1 MGRTKLGGCHAA
13 VAKLPVCAYGV
24 CMPYGSTAH
33 TVRLYRSIDAIA
45 EARAGGGPSHAP
57 PIMMILKNLFPTV
70 TLLSVAAA
78 QQMCSNSP
86 PQLCRMMCPP
96 TNCPSGHCAMRKGR
110 CCSMSC
116 VKRPGSTF
124 ASPACMDNES
134 AADKLCKGS
143 CSDLK
148 NSCGKTLGCGPN
160 RVNVAKLCP
169 KTCGRCSKN
178 APSFSSSC
186 MDNESAADKLCKGS
200 CSDLKNSCGKTLD
213 CGPRRVNVAKLC
225 PKTCGRCSKKF
236 PPGYVDPGFGVDSG
250 FGRRVSRGG
259 MCPNSP
265 LQMCRMMCRPK
276 YCPAGQC
283 AMREGNC
290 CNMKCVASGDH

>member
-1 MGRTKLGGCHAA
+1 M
-13 VAKLPVCAYGV
+13 
-24 CMPYGSTAH
+24 
-33 TVRLYRSIDAIA
+33 
-45 EARAGGGPSHAP
+45 GPSHAP

-78 QQMCSNSP
+78 QQMCPNSP

-116 VKRPGSTF
+116 VKRPGSAF
-124 ASPACMDNES
+124 ASSACMDNES

-148 NSCGKTLGCGPN
+148 NSCGKTL
-160 RVNVAKLCP
+160 
-169 KTCGRCSKN
+169 S
-178 APSFSSSC
+178 
-186 MDNESAADKLCKGS
+186 
-200 CSDLKNSCGKTLD
+200 

-225 PKTCGRCSKKF
+225 PKTCGMCSKKF
-236 PPGYVDPGFGVDSG
+236 PPATSTPASASTRASDARSAVAAC
-250 FGRRVSRGG
+250 

-265 LQMCRMMCRPK
+265 PQICRMMCRPK